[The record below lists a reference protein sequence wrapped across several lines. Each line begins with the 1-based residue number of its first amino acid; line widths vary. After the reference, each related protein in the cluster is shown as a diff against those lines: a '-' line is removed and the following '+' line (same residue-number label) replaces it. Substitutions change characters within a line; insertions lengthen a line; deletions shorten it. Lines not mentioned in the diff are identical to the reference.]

1 MKPPLDTFSERINN
15 GEAAE
20 SVLKDV
26 RAQYTTIQCLN
37 VKLSLIRSRC
47 HPTAE
52 YTKAVVGAVAK
63 VDERTKVRVQALAA
77 NGQRLN
83 AADTSEV
90 CEIMK
95 SLPPRL
101 SENARKLR
109 LTRTEMRE
117 CKRVQQ
123 KQVVEKNRVRVVVP
137 GRVLLAHARAVVNDP
152 ETCRGGIPEL
162 TLSLMLLTGRRECE
176 LLNGRSTF
184 VPNTLHSL
192 VFEGQAKKRDEGVE
206 VRDRRLIPCLCS
218 SETLCR
224 CVDVLRARQRHAVL
238 SNEQTSRRYQSSL
251 SRHMRVISPWKET
264 HTHVHSL
271 RGIYTSMTHAL
282 FDWETHT
289 NAFVSMCILGHTS
302 LTESLVYTT
311 FDIGR
316 EFYEEPPLGVGHLT
330 PPAE

>member
-1 MKPPLDTFSERINN
+1 MKPLLDTFSDRINN

-20 SVLKDV
+20 TVLSDV
-26 RAQYTTIQCLN
+26 RAQYKTIQCLN

-52 YTKAVVGAVAK
+52 YTKAVDDAVANA
-63 VDERTKVRVQALAA
+63 DERTRVRVRALAA
-77 NGQRLN
+77 SGQRLT

-123 KQVVEKNRVRVVVP
+123 KQVVEKNRVRVVVS
-137 GRVLLAHARAVVNDP
+137 GRTLLAHARDVVT
-152 ETCRGGIPEL
+152 EGRGGIPEL

-184 VPNTLHSL
+184 VPHTLHSL

-218 SETLCR
+218 SETICR
-224 CVDVLRARQRHAVL
+224 CVGVLRARQRHVLL
-238 SNEQTSRRYQSSL
+238 SNEKTSRRYQSSL
-251 SRHMRVISPWKET
+251 SHHMRTVSPWQET
-264 HTHVHSL
+264 KTHVHSL
-271 RGIYTSMTHAL
+271 RGIYTSMTHSL
-282 FDWETHT
+282 FDWGMHT

-316 EFYEEPPLGVGHLT
+316 DFCEEPHLGMGHLT
-330 PPAE
+330 PPLEQR